1 VHKGFDMRLLSALL
15 LPTLALT
22 ATLAQAD
29 TIKVLTTGAFK
40 QVVVALVPAFE
51 ARTGHK
57 VEVQNDTAGA
67 LARRIQGGESFD
79 VLVLTPAGLKTL
91 AAEGKVT
98 AESVAPLAKVAIG
111 VAVKAGAPRPALA
124 SVEDFK
130 QAVLAARKV
139 AYIDP
144 AAGGSSGIY
153 LDGLFQR
160 MGIAEA
166 VRAKAVLVPGGLVAD
181 KLVSGEADLAIHQI
195 SEILPVQGAQ
205 LVGPL
210 PEAIQNYTTYAGAVS
225 SSSSHPPAALA
236 FLANLT
242 GTEAA
247 QTIRAKGMQPVQ

>member
-1 VHKGFDMRLLSALL
+1 MRLLPTLL
-15 LPTLALT
+15 LPTLVLT
-22 ATLAQAD
+22 ANLAQAD

-111 VAVKAGAPRPALA
+111 VAVKAGAPQPALA

-225 SSSSHPPAALA
+225 ARSSHPQAALA

-247 QTIRAKGMQPVQ
+247 QTIRAKGMQPVR

>member
-1 VHKGFDMRLLSALL
+1 MRLLSALL

-67 LARRIQGGESFD
+67 LSRRIQGGESFD

-98 AESVAPLAKVAIG
+98 AESVAPLARVAIG
-111 VAVKAGAPRPALA
+111 VAVKAGAPQPPMA

-205 LVGPL
+205 LVAPL

-225 SSSSHPPAALA
+225 ARSSHPQAALA

-247 QTIRAKGMQPVQ
+247 QTIRAKGMQPVR